1 MQVGENFILIG
12 VGSRP
17 MRGDEIQPVV
27 EFFDVFPHSV
37 TLGEEFTI
45 SYTVS
50 DTGGS
55 GLKQVELWRKGTGDL
70 QESTLRLQINC
81 S

>member
-1 MQVGENFILIG
+1 
-12 VGSRP
+12 

-55 GLKQVELWRKGTGDL
+55 GLKQVELWRKDTEDL
-70 QESTLRLQINC
+70 QESTLRLQTNC

>member
-1 MQVGENFILIG
+1 
-12 VGSRP
+12 
-17 MRGDEIQPVV
+17 MRSNEIQPVV

-50 DTGGS
+50 DTGGF
-55 GLKQVELWRKGTGDL
+55 GLKQVELWRKGTEDL
-70 QESTLRLQINC
+70 QESTLRVQINC